1 MIDVMTKCR
10 VLFLV
15 GLMVAVGGC
24 DSDTPNDCNGCAT
37 ERCMEIVKKT
47 AVPCINDEDIKTRLE
62 LVHKM
67 IIDGTK
73 ACFSCCTYQR
83 VFCREMLEGLKK

>member
-1 MIDVMTKCR
+1 MTKCSF
-10 VLFLV
+10 LFLV

-24 DSDTPNDCNGCAT
+24 DSDTPNNCNGCAT

-62 LVHKM
+62 VVHKM
-67 IIDGTK
+67 MVMGTG
-73 ACFSCCTYQR
+73 CFSCCTYQR